1 MGDMAPR
8 TNNTKSRYLV
18 ELDPVLGHVTVTPR
32 YEDAMTAAEVIWL
45 RAIIALSLKVESIN
59 TPRSNTIDDEK
70 RAQEPDRIVH
80 FLSEQHRMRRIPMRQ
95 MSKAMGLHQST
106 LSSFNK
112 GNTRA
117 YLDVARPWA
126 YMLGF
131 DLIPIPVALRNV
143 VWDLVNKHCTDV
155 GMDLNLHEVITLT
168 EEQHAALAALA
179 GEGES
184 MNRALDR
191 LLGIIPQETGGDDD
205 AGQGEGAAENDGPE

>member
-1 MGDMAPR
+1 MAPR

-18 ELDPVLGHVTVTPR
+18 ELDPVLGHVTITPR
-32 YEDAMTAAEVIWL
+32 YEEAMTPAEVIWL

-80 FLSEQHRMRRIPMRQ
+80 FLSEQHRTRRIPMRQ
-95 MSKAMGLHQST
+95 MSRAMGLHQST

-131 DLIPIPVALRNV
+131 DLIPIPVALRDE
-143 VWDLVNKHCTDV
+143 VWALVSKHCEEQ
-155 GMDLNLHEVITLT
+155 GMDPYLGDVLTLDQAQHE
-168 EEQHAALAALA
+168 ALQQYAQK
-179 GEGES
+179 GES
-184 MNRALDR
+184 LHRALNR
-191 LLGIIPQETGGDDD
+191 LLGIDTEGGNGDSAET
-205 AGQGEGAAENDGPE
+205 EGPVTHD